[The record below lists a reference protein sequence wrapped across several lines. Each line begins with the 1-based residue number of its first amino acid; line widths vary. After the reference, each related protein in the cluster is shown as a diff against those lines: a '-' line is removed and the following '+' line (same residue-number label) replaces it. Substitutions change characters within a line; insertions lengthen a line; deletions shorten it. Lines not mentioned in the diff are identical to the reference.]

1 METIEHAPRAGSGA
15 PSRRTAP
22 APAPE
27 HAATP
32 APPRS
37 EPRRA
42 TPVSVSVVLLAVC
55 ATVFF
60 LRWAQSFLV
69 PLVLGAILAFALNPL
84 VNRLHR
90 LHVPR
95 SIAAGLVLALAVGS
109 MGFVVYSLHDEA
121 MEMVEQVP
129 KVSER
134 LSRAMREWRRG
145 EPGAFGR
152 MRAAAVAV
160 ERAANEAATAPAPS
174 AARAPMRVRVDAP
187 PFELK
192 NLMWTGSAGAAAMV
206 WQTIVVIFLVFFLLV
221 TGDALKRK
229 FVQVAGTTLRQRR
242 LTVVVLDQVGAQIQ
256 AALVVL
262 VATNVLLGL
271 LTWLA
276 FEAMGIER
284 AGLWGLIAGVLHLVP
299 YFGPGFVAVAAGVAG
314 FLQFEGLTSAL
325 LAAGATLTIST
336 VIGMF
341 LMPWLQGRAS
351 RMNPTAVF
359 IGLLFW
365 GWLWGVW
372 GLLLATPVMAVI
384 KVICDHVEHLKPVS
398 ELMSA

>member
-1 METIEHAPRAGSGA
+1 METIEHRPRAATGPEPEPVHAKPARAAAPRA
-15 PSRRTAP
+15 
-22 APAPE
+22 
-27 HAATP
+27 
-32 APPRS
+32 
-37 EPRRA
+37 EPRRP

-55 ATVFF
+55 ACIFF

-90 LHVPR
+90 LRVPR
-95 SIAAGLVLALAVGS
+95 SLAAGLVLALAVGS
-109 MGFVVYSLHDEA
+109 MGTVLYSLQDEA

-134 LSRAMREWRRG
+134 LSRALREWRRG
-145 EPGAFGR
+145 EPGALGR

-160 ERAANEAATAPAPS
+160 ERAANDAATTVPS
-174 AARAPMRVRVDAP
+174 STSRSPMRVRVDAP
-187 PFELK
+187 PFELRS
-192 NLMWTGSAGAAAMV
+192 LMWTGSAGAAAMV
-206 WQTIVVIFLVFFLLV
+206 WQTIVVVFLVFFLLV

-229 FVQVAGTTLRQRR
+229 FVHLAGTTLKQRR
-242 LTVVVLDQVGAQIQ
+242 LTVVVLDEVGAQIQ
-256 AALVVL
+256 TALVVL

-314 FLQFEGLTSAL
+314 FLQFEGVTTAL
-325 LAAGATLTIST
+325 LAAGATLIIST

-384 KVICDHVEHLKPVS
+384 KVVCDHVEHLKPVS